1 MLDTANRTFI
11 CSVVFIDLV
20 GYSKKPVTE
29 QIRLKTSLT
38 NNLSEA
44 IKDIPVNDRIILDTG
59 DGAAISFL
67 GDPEDALFVTLSLR
81 EAMLREGAESE
92 AAAGDSENVRM
103 GINLGPVKLV
113 KDINGHPN
121 IIGDGINVAQRIMS
135 FARPGQIVVSRSYY
149 DVVSNLASEYAKL
162 FTYEGSRTDKHV
174 REHEIYVVGH
184 HEGALQKARDGMK
197 DRASATT
204 PHMRKMSGTGTGG
217 VGAQTVTLT
226 IPSFV
231 QDKKKLTF
239 VAGGLAAIVLVLA
252 VLVATKKPSGPA
264 VAGESVAATPPAS
277 ATPASTAGLPPPG
290 TIGLPAAG
298 TTSAAPTDPTK
309 VAIAPANGPAPGTAG
324 EPKKDVPPETKVL
337 SPAPTQVPAPA
348 PAPDTKVDPKA
359 ADAVK
364 AEGAKAAEAAKSD
377 PAKVAS
383 APPAVDPAKAVL
395 QATIFLNISPWG
407 EVFVNGRSQG
417 VSPPKKFVKLDPGK
431 YKIEVKNTTFPVHA
445 QSLEVKAREEVTLK
459 HRFQ

>member
-1 MLDTANRTFI
+1 MLDQANRTFI

-29 QIRLKTSLT
+29 QIRLKTALT

-44 IKDIPVNDRIILDTG
+44 IQDIPVNDRIILDTG

-81 EAMLREGAESE
+81 EKMIKEGMTATMVE
-92 AAAGDSENVRM
+92 ASGEDSVRM

-184 HEGALQKARDGMK
+184 HEGALQKAKDGMK
-197 DRASATT
+197 DRASSTSPNA
-204 PHMRKMSGTGTGG
+204 RKSRTGPQSPGSS
-217 VGAQTVTLT
+217 TVTLT

-231 QDKKKLTF
+231 HDKKKLTM
-239 VAGGLAAIVLVLA
+239 VAAALGALVIVLG
-252 VLVATKKPSGPA
+252 VLVATKKPSTPQLASAAPPAAEAPPPA
-264 VAGESVAATPPAS
+264 VA
-277 ATPASTAGLPPPG
+277 
-290 TIGLPAAG
+290 
-298 TTSAAPTDPTK
+298 APTQ
-309 VAIAPANGPAPGTAG
+309 A
-324 EPKKDVPPETKVL
+324 PETGKPAEAGKAEPAKAEPPKTESAKPELRPETHVL
-337 SPAPTQVPAPA
+337 APAPTPAQIPA
-348 PAPDTKVDPKA
+348 AAPESARTAPTAGKP
-359 ADAVK
+359 
-364 AEGAKAAEAAKSD
+364 GAKPAE
-377 PAKVAS
+377 PAKGE
-383 APPAVDPAKAVL
+383 PAKAEPSKPAL
-395 QATIFLNISPWG
+395 PPATLVFAVQPWG
-407 EVFVNGRSQG
+407 EIFVNGRSRG
-417 VSPPKKFVKLDPGK
+417 VTPPMKSLKLEPGK
-431 YKIEVKNTTFPVHA
+431 YKIEVRNTTFPPHVE
-445 QSLEVKAREEVTLK
+445 SLELKARDEVTVRYK
-459 HRFQ
+459 FQ

>member
-1 MLDTANRTFI
+1 MLDQANRTFI

-20 GYSKKPVTE
+20 GYSKKPVAE

-59 DGAAISFL
+59 DGAALSFL
-67 GDPEDALFVTLSLR
+67 GDPEDALFTTLSLR
-81 EAMLREGAESE
+81 DAMVRDNQTATQVEQS
-92 AAAGDSENVRM
+92 GDDSVRM

-184 HEGALQKARDGMK
+184 HEGAMKKARDSMK
-197 DRASATT
+197 DRAATT
-204 PHMRKMSGTGTGG
+204 TTNVKRALSAASPTGTS
-217 VGAQTVTLT
+217 TVTLT

-231 QDKKKLTF
+231 QDKKKLTI
-239 VAGGLAAIVLVLA
+239 VAAVLAGVVAVLGFMVANKKGEAVIAPIPELAAAPDIV
-252 VLVATKKPSGPA
+252 PA
-264 VAGESVAATPPAS
+264 SPPAGMVS
-277 ATPASTAGLPPPG
+277 PP
-290 TIGLPAAG
+290 LEA
-298 TTSAAPTDPTK
+298 
-309 VAIAPANGPAPGTAG
+309 
-324 EPKKDVPPETKVL
+324 
-337 SPAPTQVPAPA
+337 
-348 PAPDTKVDPKA
+348 PKA
-359 ADAVK
+359 APEGTNGKAAPPQDSGKPEPARPEDAKPDATK
-364 AEGAKAAEAAKSD
+364 AETAKPEPAKPAVHAKAEPVKAEAAK
-377 PAKVAS
+377 PS
-383 APPAVDPAKAVL
+383 APAAPTVPPATLVFSI
-395 QATIFLNISPWG
+395 QPWG
-407 EVFVNGRSQG
+407 EVFLNGKPGG
-417 VSPPKKFVKLDPGK
+417 VSPPVKSLKLAPGK
-431 YKIEVKNTTFPVHA
+431 YKVEVRNTTFAAHIENIEVK
-445 QSLEVKAREEVTLK
+445 SRDEVTIR

>member
-81 EAMLREGAESE
+81 EAIVRDNT
-92 AAAGDSENVRM
+92 AATTGGDSSGDDLVRM

-162 FTYEGSRTDKHV
+162 FSYEGSRTDKHV

-184 HEGALQKARDGMK
+184 HEGALQKAKDGMK
-197 DRASATT
+197 DRATATS
-204 PHMRKMSGTGTGG
+204 PNAARRTGTHSG
-217 VGAQTVTLT
+217 VGASTVTLT

-231 QDKKKLTF
+231 QDKKKLTM
-239 VAGGLAAIVLVLA
+239 VAGGLALVVLILGI
-252 VLVATKKPSGPA
+252 LV
-264 VAGESVAATPPAS
+264 
-277 ATPASTAGLPPPG
+277 
-290 TIGLPAAG
+290 
-298 TTSAAPTDPTK
+298 
-309 VAIAPANGPAPGTAG
+309 
-324 EPKKDVPPETKVL
+324 
-337 SPAPTQVPAPA
+337 
-348 PAPDTKVDPKA
+348 
-359 ADAVK
+359 
-364 AEGAKAAEAAKSD
+364 
-377 PAKVAS
+377 
-383 APPAVDPAKAVL
+383 
-395 QATIFLNISPWG
+395 
-407 EVFVNGRSQG
+407 
-417 VSPPKKFVKLDPGK
+417 
-431 YKIEVKNTTFPVHA
+431 
-445 QSLEVKAREEVTLK
+445 
-459 HRFQ
+459 

>member
-81 EAMLREGAESE
+81 EAMMREAMTATMVE
-92 AAAGDSENVRM
+92 ASGDDSVRM

-184 HEGALQKARDGMK
+184 HEGALQKAKDGMK

-204 PHMRKMSGTGTGG
+204 PNIVRSRTGPNPAT
-217 VGAQTVTLT
+217 GAQTVTLT

-231 QDKKKLTF
+231 QDKKKLTM
-239 VAGGLAAIVLVLA
+239 VAGGLGVVVLVLGI
-252 VLVATKKPSGPA
+252 LVATKKPSAPPA
-264 VAGESVAATPPAS
+264 DTAATTLPAS
-277 ATPASTAGLPPPG
+277 AETKPAEPKHTQVATAPAEPPKTEPAKPAEAATNPADAKGADGKATEPKPDAKVLTPEPPPSQV
-290 TIGLPAAG
+290 P
-298 TTSAAPTDPTK
+298 K
-309 VAIAPANGPAPGTAG
+309 PAPVVDAKDGT
-324 EPKKDVPPETKVL
+324 KKT
-337 SPAPTQVPAPA
+337 
-348 PAPDTKVDPKA
+348 

-364 AEGAKAAEAAKSD
+364 AEGAKAADAKSAD
-377 PAKVAS
+377 GKS
-383 APPAVDPAKAVL
+383 APAPGDPNKPGVIPATV
-395 QATIFLNISPWG
+395 FLNIAPWG
-407 EVFVNGRSQG
+407 EVFVNGKSQG
-417 VSPPKKFVKLDPGK
+417 VSPPRKFIKLDPGK
-431 YKIEVKNTTFPVHA
+431 YKIEIRNTTFPAHTESVE
-445 QSLEVKAREEVTLK
+445 LKARDELTLR

>member
-81 EAMLREGAESE
+81 EAMIREAAESE
-92 AAAGDSENVRM
+92 AAAADSENVRM

-204 PHMRKMSGTGTGG
+204 PHMRRLSGTGTGG

-239 VAGGLAAIVLVLA
+239 VAGGLAAIVA
-252 VLVATKKPSGPA
+252 VLTILVVTKKPTAPA
-264 VAGESVAATPPAS
+264 LAAEPVAQAAQ
-277 ATPASTAGLPPPG
+277 PASTVGTAPPVE
-290 TIGLPAAG
+290 
-298 TTSAAPTDPTK
+298 PTK
-309 VAIAPANGPAPGTAG
+309 VAAAPVVAPPAAAAPATPAPATAPAVVPA
-324 EPKKDVPPETKVL
+324 EPKKAEPAPDAKVL
-337 SPAPTQVPAPA
+337 SPAPTQVPPPA
-348 PAPDTKVDPKA
+348 PAATKGDTKA
-359 ADAVK
+359 AEAVK
-364 AEGAKAAEAAKSD
+364 AEGAKALDA
-377 PAKVAS
+377 AKVAS
-383 APPAVDPAKAVL
+383 AQPGAVPVDPSKAII
-395 QATIFLNISPWG
+395 QATVFLNISPWG
-407 EVFVNGRSQG
+407 EVFVNGKSLG

-431 YKIEVKNTTFPVHA
+431 YKIEVRNTTFPVHA
-445 QSLEVKAREEVTLK
+445 QSLEVKARDEVTLK

>member
-81 EAMLREGAESE
+81 EAMMREGMTSTSVE
-92 AAAGDSENVRM
+92 ASGDDSVRM

-162 FTYEGSRTDKHV
+162 FSYEGSRTDKHV

-184 HEGALQKARDGMK
+184 NEGALQKAKDGMK
-197 DRASATT
+197 DRATATSPNARKQSATS
-204 PHMRKMSGTGTGG
+204 PGSS
-217 VGAQTVTLT
+217 TVTLSV
-226 IPSFV
+226 PAFV
-231 QDKKKLTF
+231 QDKKKMVKLIIGLGVVVFILF
-239 VAGGLAAIVLVLA
+239 VALMIKRAMTPAPELTAA
-252 VLVATKKPSGPA
+252 TTPA
-264 VAGESVAATPPAS
+264 VETKAAKP
-277 ATPASTAGLPPPG
+277 
-290 TIGLPAAG
+290 
-298 TTSAAPTDPTK
+298 
-309 VAIAPANGPAPGTAG
+309 APAPVVPAP
-324 EPKKDVPPETKVL
+324 VPAPAPETAKAPVTEPAKTAEPAKGTEPAKAAEPSKAPDAKVL
-337 SPAPTQVPAPA
+337 SPAPSPSMIPPPAPA
-348 PAPDTKVDPKA
+348 AATGPDAAKDVKKEGEKA
-359 ADAVK
+359 ARD
-364 AEGAKAAEAAKSD
+364 KAASEAAAKGESKSGI
-377 PAKVAS
+377 
-383 APPAVDPAKAVL
+383 PPATV
-395 QATIFLNISPWG
+395 FLDIKPWG
-407 EVFVNGRSQG
+407 EVYVNGRAQG
-417 VSPPKKFVKLDPGK
+417 VSPPKKFIKLDPGK
-431 YKIEVKNTTFPVHA
+431 YKIEFRNTTFPAHTESVD
-445 QSLEVKAREEVTLK
+445 VKAREEITLR

>member
-1 MLDTANRTFI
+1 MLDQANRTFI

-38 NNLSEA
+38 SNLSEA

-81 EAMLREGAESE
+81 EAMVREGMTSTIVE
-92 AAAGDSENVRM
+92 ASGEDSVRM

-162 FTYEGSRTDKHV
+162 FHYEGSRTDKHV

-184 HEGALQKARDGMK
+184 HEGALQKAKDGMK
-197 DRASATT
+197 DRTAATSPNTRKASAT
-204 PHMRKMSGTGTGG
+204 STGSS
-217 VGAQTVTLT
+217 TVTLS
-226 IPSFV
+226 IPAFV
-231 QDKKKLTF
+231 QDKKKLTM
-239 VAGGLAAIVLVLA
+239 VAGGLALLVAVLGI
-252 VLVATKKPSGPA
+252 LVATKKPAAPP
-264 VAGESVAATPPAS
+264 EVAATAPPVAEAKKSEPAKPAEPSKPAPEPVKTADASKEAGKPNESKVLEPAPSAAVIPPPAPPAS
-277 ATPASTAGLPPPG
+277 ASKD
-290 TIGLPAAG
+290 AAKDVKKEG
-298 TTSAAPTDPTK
+298 EKAAKDKAAAESAAK
-309 VAIAPANGPAPGTAG
+309 G
-324 EPKKDVPPETKVL
+324 ETKATE
-337 SPAPTQVPAPA
+337 AP
-348 PAPDTKVDPKA
+348 
-359 ADAVK
+359 
-364 AEGAKAAEAAKSD
+364 KSGG
-377 PAKVAS
+377 
-383 APPAVDPAKAVL
+383 APPATV
-395 QATIFLNISPWG
+395 FLDIKPWG
-407 EVFVNGRSQG
+407 EIFVNGKSQG
-417 VSPPKKFVKLDPGK
+417 VSPPKKFIKLEPGK
-431 YKIEVKNTTFPVHA
+431 YKIEFRNTTFPAHA
-445 QSLEVKAREEVTLK
+445 ENVDVKAREEVTLR

>member
-1 MLDTANRTFI
+1 MQDTANRTFI

-81 EAMLREGAESE
+81 EAMVREGMTATMVESSGE
-92 AAAGDSENVRM
+92 DSVRM

-162 FTYEGSRTDKHV
+162 FHYEGSRTDKHV

-184 HEGALQKARDGMK
+184 HEGALQKAKDGMK
-197 DRASATT
+197 DRATATS
-204 PHMRKMSGTGTGG
+204 PNAARRTGTHSGIG
-217 VGAQTVTLT
+217 SSTVTLT

-231 QDKKKLTF
+231 QDKKKLTM
-239 VAGGLAAIVLVLA
+239 VAGGLALVVLVLGI
-252 VLVATKKPSGPA
+252 LVATKKPATSEA
-264 VAGESVAATPPAS
+264 LVAAAPVTTEPAKPAATAVPAS
-277 ATPASTAGLPPPG
+277 A
-290 TIGLPAAG
+290 PAA
-298 TTSAAPTDPTK
+298 AAPAEAK
-309 VAIAPANGPAPGTAG
+309 PA
-324 EPKKDVPPETKVL
+324 EPRPDTKVL
-337 SPAPTQVPAPA
+337 DPKPAPSMIPAPA
-348 PAPDTKVDPKA
+348 PPPSPKDAAKEAPK
-359 ADAVK
+359 DAK
-364 AEGAKAAEAAKSD
+364 KGTEGAKADPAKTEPKAAEAAK
-377 PAKVAS
+377 PAAPA
-383 APPAVDPAKAVL
+383 APPATIVFAV
-395 QATIFLNISPWG
+395 QPWG
-407 EVFVNGRSQG
+407 EIFVNGKSRG
-417 VSPPKKFVKLDPGK
+417 VTPPMKSLKLDPGK
-431 YKIEVKNTTFPVHA
+431 YKIEVRNTTFPAHVENFD
-445 QSLEVKAREEVTLK
+445 LKTRDEVTVR

>member
-1 MLDTANRTFI
+1 MLDQANRTFI

-81 EAMLREGAESE
+81 EAMVREGMTATMVE
-92 AAAGDSENVRM
+92 ASGDDSVRM

-162 FTYEGSRTDKHV
+162 FQYEGSRTDKHV

-184 HEGALQKARDGMK
+184 HEGAIQKARAGMQ
-197 DRASATT
+197 DRASNTSPSVT
-204 PHMRKMSGTGTGG
+204 RPKIQSSSTGS
-217 VGAQTVTLT
+217 ATVTLT

-231 QDKKKLTF
+231 QDKKKLTLL
-239 VAGGLAAIVLVLA
+239 AGGLASLVIILG
-252 VLVATKKPSGPA
+252 VLVATKKSPLPP
-264 VAGESVAATPPAS
+264 EIVAAAPVTAPVPAPDPVKPVE
-277 ATPASTAGLPPPG
+277 PAKPAE
-290 TIGLPAAG
+290 PAAADPAKG
-298 TTSAAPTDPTK
+298 TDP
-309 VAIAPANGPAPGTAG
+309 
-324 EPKKDVPPETKVL
+324 KDPLKAETKVL
-337 SPAPTQVPAPA
+337 SPAPSPGMIPAPA
-348 PAPDTKVDPKA
+348 PEPVKDAKADVKSEPAKPAPKA
-359 ADAVK
+359 
-364 AEGAKAAEAAKSD
+364 
-377 PAKVAS
+377 
-383 APPAVDPAKAVL
+383 DPAKAEPKGDPAKP
-395 QATIFLNISPWG
+395 ATPPATLVFSVQPWG
-407 EVFVNGRSQG
+407 EVFVNGKARG
-417 VSPPKKFVKLDPGK
+417 VVPPMKSLKLDPGK
-431 YKIEVKNTTFPVHA
+431 YKIEVRNTTFPAHVEN
-445 QSLEVKAREEVTLK
+445 LDLKARDEITVRHK
-459 HRFQ
+459 FQ

>member
-44 IKDIPVNDRIILDTG
+44 IKDIPTNDRIILDTG

-81 EAMLREGAESE
+81 EAMMREGMTSTMVE
-92 AAAGDSENVRM
+92 ATGEDSVRM

-162 FTYEGSRTDKHV
+162 FSYEGSRTDKHV

-184 HEGALQKARDGMK
+184 HEGALQKAKDGMK

-204 PHMRKMSGTGTGG
+204 PNAKRAASAAATG
-217 VGAQTVTLT
+217 ASTVTLT

-231 QDKKKLTF
+231 QDKRKLTAI
-239 VAGGLAAIVLVLA
+239 AGAMALLVLVLA
-252 VLVATKKPSGPA
+252 IVYLTKKPSRELPDT
-264 VAGESVAATPPAS
+264 VASSPPVAAPAS
-277 ATPASTAGLPPPG
+277 EPARPEPATTVASLPPTTAPASHEKAVDAKGDARPD
-290 TIGLPAAG
+290 
-298 TTSAAPTDPTK
+298 S
-309 VAIAPANGPAPGTAG
+309 
-324 EPKKDVPPETKVL
+324 KVL
-337 SPAPTQVPAPA
+337 SPAPSPSQVPAPA
-348 PAPDTKVDPKA
+348 PDAKAKDAGKPKDAAAAAPPKA
-359 ADAVK
+359 AEPAKPAD
-364 AEGAKAAEAAKSD
+364 GAK
-377 PAKVAS
+377 PGVI
-383 APPAVDPAKAVL
+383 P
-395 QATIFLNISPWG
+395 ATIFLAIDPWG
-407 EVFVNGRSQG
+407 EVFVNGKSQG
-417 VSPPKKFVKLDPGK
+417 VSPPKKVLKLEPGK
-431 YKIEVKNTTFPVHA
+431 YKIEVRNTTFTPLV
-445 QSLEVKAREEVTLK
+445 QNIDLKSRDETTLK
-459 HRFQ
+459 HKFQ

>member
-81 EAMLREGAESE
+81 EAMMREAMTATMVE
-92 AAAGDSENVRM
+92 ASGEDAVRM

-135 FARPGQIVVSRSYY
+135 FARPSQIVVSRSYY

-184 HEGALQKARDGMK
+184 NEGALQKAKDGMK
-197 DRASATT
+197 DRASSTVPGA
-204 PHMRKMSGTGTGG
+204 RRTGTHGG
-217 VGAQTVTLT
+217 APTGSSTVTLT

-231 QDKKKLTF
+231 QDKKTLSM
-239 VAGGLAAIVLVLA
+239 VAGGLALVVLVLA
-252 VLVATKKPSGPA
+252 VLVATKKPSSTAGEL
-264 VAGESVAATPPAS
+264 VAGAPMATEPAAASTQPPASSPATLPAAAAPVPAPASTSPPATATPPAGS
-277 ATPASTAGLPPPG
+277 A
-290 TIGLPAAG
+290 
-298 TTSAAPTDPTK
+298 
-309 VAIAPANGPAPGTAG
+309 
-324 EPKKDVPPETKVL
+324 PETKVL
-337 SPAPTQVPAPA
+337 APPPAQVPVAPPQA
-348 PAPDTKVDPKA
+348 AAKDADQKV

-364 AEGAKAAEAAKSD
+364 AEGAKAAEAKA
-377 PAKVAS
+377 AEAS
-383 APPAVDPAKAVL
+383 KPGVIP
-395 QATIFLNISPWG
+395 ATIFLNVTPWG
-407 EVFVNGRSQG
+407 EVYVNGKSQG
-417 VSPPKKFVKLDPGK
+417 VSPPKKVLKLDPGK
-431 YKIEVKNTTFPVHA
+431 YRIEFRNTTFPVH
-445 QSLEVKAREEVTLK
+445 SENVEVKARDEITLR

>member
-1 MLDTANRTFI
+1 MLDQANRTFI

-38 NNLSEA
+38 SNLSEA

-81 EAMLREGAESE
+81 EKMISEGMATTVAETSGE
-92 AAAGDSENVRM
+92 DSVRM

-162 FTYEGSRTDKHV
+162 FHYEGSRTDKHV

-184 HEGALQKARDGMK
+184 HEGALQKAKDGMK
-197 DRASATT
+197 DRASSTT
-204 PHMRKMSGTGTGG
+204 PNPRRPGSATGTS
-217 VGAQTVTLT
+217 TVTLS
-226 IPSFV
+226 IPAFV
-231 QDKKKLTF
+231 NDRKKLTM
-239 VAGGLAAIVLVLA
+239 VAAGLGGLVVVLGI
-252 VLVATKKPSGPA
+252 LVATKKPSTAEISAAAPPPVEAAKPA
-264 VAGESVAATPPAS
+264 EKKPAP
-277 ATPASTAGLPPPG
+277 TTVASTA
-290 TIGLPAAG
+290 
-298 TTSAAPTDPTK
+298 APT
-309 VAIAPANGPAPGTAG
+309 G
-324 EPKKDVPPETKVL
+324 EPAKPVTETAKPPETKVL
-337 SPAPTQVPAPA
+337 EPTPSSAVIPPPAPPADA
-348 PAPDTKVDPKA
+348 SKTAMADVKKEGEKA
-359 ADAVK
+359 AKDK
-364 AEGAKAAEAAKSD
+364 AAAEALKTGQGEPLKTGI
-377 PAKVAS
+377 PATLVFS
-383 APPAVDPAKAVL
+383 V
-395 QATIFLNISPWG
+395 QPWG
-407 EVFVNGRSQG
+407 EIYVNGKSRG
-417 VSPPKKFVKLDPGK
+417 VTPPMKSIKLDPGK
-431 YKIEVKNTTFPVHA
+431 YKIEVKNTTFASHVVN
-445 QSLEVKAREEVTLK
+445 LDLKARDEITVR

>member
-29 QIRLKTSLT
+29 QIRLKASLT
-38 NNLSEA
+38 NNLSES

-59 DGAAISFL
+59 DGVAISFL

-81 EAMLREGAESE
+81 EAMMREAMTATMVE
-92 AAAGDSENVRM
+92 ASGDDAVRM

-184 HEGALQKARDGMK
+184 NEGALQKAKDGIR
-197 DRASATT
+197 DRASATIPNARART
-204 PHMRKMSGTGTGG
+204 GAASATGTS
-217 VGAQTVTLT
+217 TVTLT

-231 QDKKKLTF
+231 QDKKKLTM
-239 VAGGLAAIVLVLA
+239 VAGGLAAIVVVLG
-252 VLVATKKPSGPA
+252 VLVATKK
-264 VAGESVAATPPAS
+264 S
-277 ATPASTAGLPPPG
+277 ATPTAPESAMASVPTPVEVKPAVVAAAPVTPPVEAQKPAAAASTPATAPG
-290 TIGLPAAG
+290 
-298 TTSAAPTDPTK
+298 S
-309 VAIAPANGPAPGTAG
+309 APA
-324 EPKKDVPPETKVL
+324 EPPKAETR
-337 SPAPTQVPAPA
+337 
-348 PAPDTKVDPKA
+348 PAPDTRVLAPSPPASQIPPPAPTTAENKDASRRA
-359 ADAVK
+359 ADAAK
-364 AEGAKAAEAAKSD
+364 AEGARALDAKSSATGD
-377 PAKVAS
+377 TTKPGIIPATV
-383 APPAVDPAKAVL
+383 
-395 QATIFLNISPWG
+395 FLNITPWG
-407 EVFVNGRSQG
+407 EVYVNGKAQG
-417 VSPPKKFVKLDPGK
+417 VSPPRKFIKLDPGK
-431 YKIEVKNTTFPVHA
+431 YKIEIRNTTFPAHIE
-445 QSLEVKAREEVTLK
+445 SLDLK
-459 HRFQ
+459 TRDEIQLRHRFQ

>member
-1 MLDTANRTFI
+1 MLDQANRTFI

-81 EAMLREGAESE
+81 EAMMKE
-92 AAAGDSENVRM
+92 AMTATMVEASGDDSVRM

-184 HEGALQKARDGMK
+184 HEGALQKAKDGMK
-197 DRASATT
+197 DRASSTT
-204 PHMRKMSGTGTGG
+204 PNVRKTKTGTHPATGS
-217 VGAQTVTLT
+217 ATVTLT

-231 QDKKKLTF
+231 QDKKKLSMV
-239 VAGGLAAIVLVLA
+239 VAGLGALVLILGI
-252 VLVATKKPSGPA
+252 LVVTKKSTNTDHLA
-264 VAGESVAATPPAS
+264 TATPPAEVKPVAPPNTGEPAKPVEVRPPES
-277 ATPASTAGLPPPG
+277 KVVLPQPPASQIPPPA
-290 TIGLPAAG
+290 PEKSDSSKADAA
-298 TTSAAPTDPTK
+298 
-309 VAIAPANGPAPGTAG
+309 
-324 EPKKDVPPETKVL
+324 
-337 SPAPTQVPAPA
+337 
-348 PAPDTKVDPKA
+348 KA
-359 ADAVK
+359 EAVK
-364 AEGAKAAEAAKSD
+364 AEGSKAAKAAEAAKAD
-377 PAKVAS
+377 A
-383 APPAVDPAKAVL
+383 AKAAAPEKAAAPTAIP
-395 QATIFLNISPWG
+395 ATLLFSVSPWG
-407 EVFVNGRSQG
+407 EIFVNGRSQG
-417 VSPPKKFVKLDPGK
+417 VTPPKKFIKLDPGK
-431 YKIEVKNTTFPVHA
+431 YKIEVRNTTFPAHVEN
-445 QSLEVKAREEVTLK
+445 LDLKARDEVTVRHK
-459 HRFQ
+459 FQ